1 MPDPDDT
8 MSLLQ
13 RWHHGER
20 DAVVSLIERDR
31 AWVEERVRRSRGPLL
46 RQHGETMDDFQDLML
61 RVLNYAPRFLCENRR
76 QFRSLLARM
85 VANLVVD
92 KARHLSGRR
101 HEVALGL
108 ESQSRLLLSSGAGQP
123 GPLEAAAR
131 SEDLA
136 WMRLGL
142 EFLDDEERQVVWERQ
157 FEERTFPEIAA
168 RLGLQENAARMRFQR
183 ALVRLTGI
191 VLRLRSGDL
200 DGLLGEAEA

>member
-1 MPDPDDT
+1 MPDSDDT

-13 RWHHGER
+13 RWHLGDR

-31 AWVEERVRRSRGPLL
+31 VWVEERVRRRRGALL
-46 RQHGETMDDFQDLML
+46 RQHGETMDDVQDLML
-61 RVLNYAPRFLCENRR
+61 RALGYAPRFVCENRW

-85 VANLVVD
+85 IQNLVVD
-92 KARHLSGRR
+92 KARHLAGRR
-101 HEVALGL
+101 REVTLGL
-108 ESQSRLLLSSGAGQP
+108 ESQSQLMLSAAATGPA
-123 GPLEAAAR
+123 PLEAASR

-142 EFLDDEERQVVWERQ
+142 EFLDDEERHVVWERQ

-168 RLGLQENAARMRFQR
+168 ELGLQENAARMRFQR

-191 VLRLRSGDL
+191 VLRLRAGGL
-200 DGLLGEAEA
+200 DGLLGDEES